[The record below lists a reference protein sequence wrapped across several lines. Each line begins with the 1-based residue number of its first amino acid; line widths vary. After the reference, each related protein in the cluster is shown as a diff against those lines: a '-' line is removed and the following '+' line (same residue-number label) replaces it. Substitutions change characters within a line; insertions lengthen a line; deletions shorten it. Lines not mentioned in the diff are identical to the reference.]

1 MQLALETKVD
11 SLRGEI
17 NSMKH
22 QLTTS
27 QDTMDAEKAEL
38 QRELESAQ
46 QRLTL
51 LQTQSEAQKVC
62 ICTYL
67 YVYHVPL
74 CVCTLYLHMY
84 MCGCTPIFRDVSLG
98 SVPQNVVHSYW
109 STRCMILFCSLHT
122 LIHRRT
128 CKQLSPAWNPNS
140 HLKESS
146 LMPLEKRQRL
156 KRHRFRPF
164 KKKQGQSPKGL
175 KNKCN
180 KSKSLKHH
188 QQRWLKRTGNCYNRW
203 KEWKPSAC
211 KYRNLLKQKK
221 R

>member
-27 QDTMDAEKAEL
+27 QETMDAEKAEL

-67 YVYHVPL
+67 YVYIMYLYVYVHCMYICI
-74 CVCTLYLHMY
+74 CVVAHIPI
-84 MCGCTPIFRDVSLG
+84 PIFRDVSLG
-98 SVPQNVVHSYW
+98 PSLYLFHRMLCIVTGVPDAWSCSVLCIPSYIDGLA
-109 STRCMILFCSLHT
+109 SNSHQPEIPT
-122 LIHRRT
+122 LISRRA
-128 CKQLSPAWNPNS
+128 AWC
-140 HLKESS
+140 L
-146 LMPLEKRQRL
+146 
-156 KRHRFRPF
+156 
-164 KKKQGQSPKGL
+164 
-175 KNKCN
+175 
-180 KSKSLKHH
+180 
-188 QQRWLKRTGNCYNRW
+188 
-203 KEWKPSAC
+203 
-211 KYRNLLKQKK
+211 
-221 R
+221 

>member
-1 MQLALETKVD
+1 MQLALETVVD

-27 QDTMDAEKAEL
+27 QETMDAEKAEL
-38 QRELESAQ
+38 QWELESAQ
-46 QRLTL
+46 QKLTL
-51 LQTQSEAQKVC
+51 LQTQSEAQKVHTC
-62 ICTYL
+62 MYIMYL
-67 YVYHVPL
+67 YVY
-74 CVCTLYLHMY
+74 VCMY
-84 MCGCTPIFRDVSLG
+84 VSLG
-98 SVPQNVVHSYW
+98 PSLSVPQNVVHSYW

-146 LMPLEKRQRL
+146 LMPLDKRQRL

-164 KKKQGQSPKGL
+164 KKKEGQSPKGL

-188 QQRWLKRTGNCYNRW
+188 QQRWLKRTGNLYNRC
-203 KEWKPSAC
+203 KEWKLSAC
-211 KYRNLLKQKK
+211 KCRNLLKQKK